1 MTHDKSNIFDKMIYR
16 IMILTPF
23 LYGLEETIGLHV
35 ILSNIFWWASLLL
48 AITAYRNRN
57 MWNVGDM
64 PWTFLSL
71 IFISFG
77 IRELGHL
84 SNSPLIASIRYVFG
98 IWAAIFMTSLFIY
111 LYILICQ
118 RKTIP
123 KIATY
128 LPFALA
134 LLFPVV
140 LLYLFFS
147 GIKINEMKNIMS
159 SIENLIWIVGSS
171 ITIFST
177 YMLGTRAAG
186 GFVKVFMLFQIAA
199 IFALLWKFLGFI
211 TSISC
216 PVPYSIREILETLFG
231 VFAVISVY
239 VLTKMLKSLERHIHG
254 D

>member
-1 MTHDKSNIFDKMIYR
+1 
-16 IMILTPF
+16 MILTPF

-35 ILSNIFWWASLLL
+35 ILSNIFWWASLVLV
-48 AITAYRNRN
+48 ITAYRNRN

-84 SNSPLIASIRYVFG
+84 SSSPLIASLRYVFG
-98 IWAAIFMTSLFIY
+98 IWAAIFMTSLFTY
-111 LYILICQ
+111 LYILIYQ

-128 LPFALA
+128 LPFVLA
-134 LLFPVV
+134 LLF
-140 LLYLFFS
+140 LLAMIFLS
-147 GIKINEMKNIMS
+147 IAGIKLDELKNIMY
-159 SIENLIWIVGSS
+159 SIENLVWIVGSS
-171 ITIFST
+171 ITILTT

-186 GFVKVFMLFQIAA
+186 GFVRVFMFFQIAA
-199 IFALLWKFLGFI
+199 IFALLWKFLGLVASMGCTI
-211 TSISC
+211 
-216 PVPYSIREILETLFG
+216 PYSIRETLEIFFG

-239 VLTKMLKSLERHIHG
+239 VLTKMLKSLARHIHG
-254 D
+254 RLT